1 MHGVGQYRR
10 KHSSEGIGRDN
21 NLCMYI
27 PGRDGA
33 GPVSSSRDPPALPR
47 PPYPAPHLLCT
58 YILRVA
64 VKVFLG
70 VPLTGGFW
78 AVERN
83 VSRRFRQ
90 KGDMFF

>member
-47 PPYPAPHLLCT
+47 PTPAV
-58 YILRVA
+58 YIYIEGCRKGIFRGPSYRGV
-64 VKVFLG
+64 LG
-70 VPLTGGFW
+70 
-78 AVERN
+78 R
-83 VSRRFRQ
+83 
-90 KGDMFF
+90 